1 VIAIRTET
9 FYKAYDQKFYS
20 KMGTAA
26 FFDKETFGEDRLVT
40 GMGTTPWPQFLSSR

>member
-1 VIAIRTET
+1 VIGIRTET
-9 FYKAYDQKFYS
+9 FYKAYDQKFYL

-40 GMGTTPWPQFLSSR
+40 GMGTTPWPQFLSSC